1 MCCSRHL
8 LRLQL
13 VAANTTY
20 TVSVVCNAS
29 LARAA
34 SAVSVSALSFAEA
47 LQELQLHVSYLRGLC
62 CSCASCECCIG
73 RSSYP
78 LLLVTDARLF
88 HAASCLQKKSPGLG
102 QGRVGSLATPTI
114 LSQKVYSLP
123 PHGGHL
129 RQECEGTESL
139 THSPQSTDL
148 KRNWLPYMNP
158 PHPSSEPSMFGSEQ
172 QSEHNVLRRKTSGD
186 QTSCSHAIP
195 ESAAQCLIQKLQRR
209 HVRHYAGMST
219 GLRQRQYPNATR
231 SRGLTHIG

>member
-1 MCCSRHL
+1 MLLLRVLLLLSLSLLFHL
-8 LRLQL
+8 LKRCKSYSCTYRTF
-13 VAANTTY
+13 VAFVALAPAVN
-20 TVSVVCNAS
+20 VASVVPLTPFCWS
-29 LARAA
+29 LTP
-34 SAVSVSALSFAEA
+34 V
-47 LQELQLHVSYLRGLC
+47 
-62 CSCASCECCIG
+62 CSM
-73 RSSYP
+73 
-78 LLLVTDARLF
+78 LLPVFRT
-88 HAASCLQKKSPGLG
+88 KSPGLG

-123 PHGGHL
+123 PHGGPL
-129 RQECEGTESL
+129 GQECEGTESL

-186 QTSCSHAIP
+186 QKSCSHAIP